1 MLHTKNKKKLSILHA
16 AKDLF
21 WKHGFRRVSVEEVC
35 QYAHVSKMTFYKYF
49 PNKIDLAKAVF
60 DLVMEENVLQFHTT
74 IRENISAEDK
84 IKKMIL
90 LKLEGTNDISN
101 EFLQDF
107 YSDTELGLKE
117 FIEVKTQ
124 EAWKLIMDDFVF
136 AQEKGWF
143 RKDINP
149 ALFLI
154 MAQKM
159 TELINNA
166 TALRLYQ
173 SPQNLIMAITNL
185 LMYGLLPHNK
195 IEDER

>member
-1 MLHTKNKKKLSILHA
+1 MLHTKNKKQLSILHA

-21 WKHGFRRVSVEEVC
+21 LKHGFRRVSVEEVC
-35 QYAHVSKMTFYKYF
+35 KYAHVSKMTFYKYF

-166 TALRLYQ
+166 AALRLYQ

>member
-1 MLHTKNKKKLSILHA
+1 MLHTKNKKQLSILHA

-35 QYAHVSKMTFYKYF
+35 KYAHVSKMTFYKYF

-117 FIEVKTQ
+117 FIEVKIQ

-166 TALRLYQ
+166 AALRLYQ